1 MILSTTFHYLNR
13 NVIFIYVP
21 SFLQAAYKPKPEAYV
36 RSIRIRFTNA
46 EVVTLPGVKQKCLLA
61 YCKTTA
67 TLYISF
73 TGSMDLDD
81 WLVNLKTDM
90 VKLNEVEINEGKLN
104 DYLEEDKR
112 FGPEVTCHQ
121 GFSQR
126 AKLWVEAL
134 FPVIEKKY
142 ERLGLKRICTTGHSL
157 GAATSAL
164 VHILLVTAWNC
175 DEFYNVTFALP
186 LFGNLG
192 LKNHLQSI
200 ETSGNFKNMFNFVN
214 YTDLVPAVALMPH
227 VYKNLSSAIGEIIS
241 YPSFLTSFFMSI
253 GTIQP
258 ENKEKKEQI
267 KQIASNLA
275 EQISKNKG
283 KFDPLFEKISPETYM
298 PIGNYIFM
306 KDSDLHEFSFEQS
319 FDHQWVGQIL
329 AESLKILKRLH
340 SKHFLT
346 SGYSGENKQ
355 VFGEILDNH
364 SLETYGSQMTGC
376 LTNGVHDNFMWWK
389 METDIGH

>member
-1 MILSTTFHYLNR
+1 M
-13 NVIFIYVP
+13 YVT
-21 SFLQAAYKPKPEAYV
+21 SFLQAAYKPKPEAYI
-36 RSIRIRFTNA
+36 RSVKNRFTNA

-61 YCKTTA
+61 YCKTSA

-73 TGSMDLDD
+73 TGSVVLDD
-81 WLVNLKTDM
+81 WLVNLNTDM
-90 VKLNEVEINEGKLN
+90 VKLNDFLEGN
-104 DYLEEDKR
+104 DDLK
-112 FGPEVTCHQ
+112 CHK
-121 GFSQR
+121 GFFQR
-126 AKLWVEAL
+126 AKLWVDVL
-134 FPVIEKKY
+134 FEKIEKY
-142 ERLGLKRICTTGHSL
+142 ENPSYGLKRICTTGHSL

-164 VHILLVTAWNC
+164 VHILLVSSFEC
-175 DEFYNVTFALP
+175 DEFFNVTFALP
-186 LFGNLG
+186 LFGNLS

-200 ETSGNFKNMFNFVN
+200 DTSGNFKNMFHFVK

-227 VYKNLSSAIGEIIS
+227 VYKNLSSAIGGIIS

-258 ENKEKKEQI
+258 ETSEEKEKIE
-267 KQIASNLA
+267 QIASNLA
-275 EQISKNKG
+275 EQIAKNKG
-283 KFDPLFEKISPETYM
+283 NFDPLFEKIYPETYM

-306 KDSDLHEFSFEQS
+306 KDSDMHEFSFEQG
-319 FDHQWVGQIL
+319 FDHQWIGQIL

-340 SKHFLT
+340 SKHILT
-346 SGYSGENKQ
+346 AGYSGENKQ

-389 METDIGH
+389 METDLD